1 MEFMEDVMEGKEKEL
16 LDTARKLEGKQDVE
30 SLKDKYKADGGKVYD
45 VTVTVQ
51 VDDDTEEE
59 FSFLFRKPKPASYD
73 RYVKTI
79 SNSVTKASK
88 SFVYDNMMPLVRGR
102 ELKQGRDPDKSKSSK
117 DAPCA
122 GARIE
127 TQKILE
133 KVVDAMDAPC
143 AGARIETLFSLC
155 S

>member
-1 MEFMEDVMEGKEKEL
+1 MGLMEDVMEGKEKEL

-30 SLKDKYKADGGKVYD
+30 ALKAKYKEEGGKVYD

-79 SNSVTKASK
+79 SNSVTKASR
-88 SFVYDNMMPLVRGR
+88 SFVYDNIVDEQKE
-102 ELKQGRDPDKSKSSK
+102 ELKKTVEEYPAITISLADKLLRMLGLADTTSVKK
-117 DAPCA
+117 
-122 GARIE
+122 
-127 TQKILE
+127 L
-133 KVVDAMDAPC
+133 
-143 AGARIETLFSLC
+143 
-155 S
+155 